1 MALRSDRL
9 TSETFMANTVLK
21 RLSKFFNRTSRDFD
35 DKYVEQTQENSLPK
49 RKICPKAH
57 QVVSVL
63 KENNFQAYLV
73 GGCIRDLLLDKNPK
87 DFDVA
92 TNAKPH
98 EIKALFKRSRIVG
111 RRFQIVHVPFGRDI
125 IEVTTFR
132 SNSIDKK
139 HSQRAKHHL
148 QQSASG
154 LLTRD
159 NVFGSIQEDAQR
171 RDLTINALYYDPVED
186 SLEDFCQGIQDLRDR
201 KIRIIGDPTL
211 RYRED
216 PVRLLRVVRFTAK
229 LDFEIESKT
238 RKPIAKM
245 ASNLSH
251 VSAPRMFDETL
262 KLFMSGYGLSIFKL
276 LREFGLF
283 AAILPQTNRI
293 IEQGDNLSLRLIEQA
308 FENTDLRI
316 SNKQRVT
323 PAFIYAALLWPAVS
337 QVASNLQARG
347 HSPSMAMNKAAN
359 EVISN
364 QIPITAIPRR
374 FTTAMR
380 EIWSLQL
387 SLPRRSGQRAKRLSE
402 HPRFRAAYDFIL
414 LREQA
419 GENLDGL
426 GNWWTKYQQVDEF
439 QRQDMVKK
447 IETHRP
453 RRARHRR
460 RKSSNK

>member
-1 MALRSDRL
+1 MA
-9 TSETFMANTVLK
+9 TIVLK
-21 RLSKFFNRTSRDFD
+21 RLSKLFQRKSADFD
-35 DKYVEQTQENSLPK
+35 NKPVEQIQDYSLNT
-49 RKICPKAH
+49 RQICPKAF

-63 KENNFQAYLV
+63 KEHNFQAFLV

-98 EIKALFKRSRIVG
+98 EVKALFKRSRIVG

-132 SNSIDKK
+132 SNSPDKIQ
-139 HSQRAKHHL
+139 SSRAKRHL

-159 NVFGSIQEDAQR
+159 NVFGSIKEDAQR
-171 RDLTINALYYDPVED
+171 RDLTINALYYDPVD
-186 SLEDFCQGIQDLRDR
+186 QKLSDFCQGLQDLHDR
-201 KIRIIGDPTL
+201 KISIIGDPTQ

-216 PVRLLRVVRFTAK
+216 PVRLLRVIRFTAK
-229 LDFEIESKT
+229 LDFDIEPRTS
-238 RKPIAKM
+238 KPIAKM
-245 ASNLSH
+245 AQNLSH

-262 KLFMSGYGLSIFKL
+262 KLFMGGDGLKIFKL
-276 LREFGLF
+276 LREFNLF
-283 AAILPQTNRI
+283 AVIMPQTSRI
-293 IEQGDNLSLRLIEQA
+293 IEQGDNLALHLIEQA
-308 FENTDLRI
+308 FKNTDLRI

-323 PAFIYAALLWPAVS
+323 PAFIYAALLWPSVQHVVS
-337 QVASNLQARG
+337 SLQSKG

-359 EVISN
+359 EVIAN

-387 SLPRRSGQRAKRLSE
+387 SLPRRGGERAKRLSE
-402 HPRFRAAYDFIL
+402 HPRFRAAYDFVL

-426 GNWWTKYQQVDEF
+426 GNWWTQYQQANELE
-439 QRQDMVKK
+439 RQEMVKK
-447 IETHRP
+447 IDAGRSKRP
-453 RRARHRR
+453 RHRR
-460 RKSSNK
+460 RKPRNH

>member
-1 MALRSDRL
+1 MA
-9 TSETFMANTVLK
+9 TIVLK
-21 RLSKFFNRTSRDFD
+21 RLSKLFQRKPADSDN
-35 DKYVEQTQENSLPK
+35 KLVEQIQDYSLNT
-49 RKICPKAH
+49 RQICPQAF

-63 KENNFQAYLV
+63 KENNFQAFLV
-73 GGCIRDLLLDKNPK
+73 GGCIRDLLINKNPK

-98 EIKALFKRSRIVG
+98 EVKALFKRSRIVG
-111 RRFQIVHVPFGRDI
+111 RRFQIVHVPFGRNI

-132 SNSIDKK
+132 SNSPDKIQ
-139 HSQRAKHHL
+139 SPRAKRHL

-159 NVFGSIQEDAQR
+159 NVFGSIKEDAQR
-171 RDLTINALYYDPVED
+171 RDLTINALYYDPVD
-186 SLEDFCQGIQDLRDR
+186 QKLNDFCQGLQDLHDR
-201 KIRIIGDPTL
+201 KISIIGDPAQ

-216 PVRLLRVVRFTAK
+216 PVRLLRVIRFTAK
-229 LDFEIESKT
+229 LDFDIEPRTS
-238 RKPIAKM
+238 KPIAKM
-245 ASNLSH
+245 AQNLSH

-262 KLFMSGYGLSIFKL
+262 KLFMGGDGLKIFKL
-276 LREFGLF
+276 LREFDLF
-283 AAILPQTNRI
+283 AFIIPQTSRI
-293 IEQGDNLSLRLIEQA
+293 IEQGDNLALRLIEQA
-308 FENTDLRI
+308 FKNTDLRI

-323 PAFIYAALLWPAVS
+323 PAFIYAALLWPSV
-337 QVASNLQARG
+337 QHVASSLQSKG

-359 EVISN
+359 EVIAN

-387 SLPRRSGQRAKRLSE
+387 SLPRRGGERAKRLSE
-402 HPRFRAAYDFIL
+402 HPRFRAAYDFVL

-426 GNWWTKYQQVDEF
+426 GNWWTQYQQTNELE
-439 QRQDMVKK
+439 RQEMVKK
-447 IETHRP
+447 IDAGRSKRP
-453 RRARHRR
+453 RHRR
-460 RKSSNK
+460 RKPRNH